1 MGKRARPQTNS
12 SEKKKKEKV
21 AVFKYFFFFWWFG
34 QHVIKLAKILWVSI
48 LRYSPHSVCCCSRD
62 SRAGVAHAG
71 WDWHHIQHCGT
82 LSKTSCASSVGL
94 VTSCRKPV
102 PGSIFTWGNSRQQT
116 CKKISMLCVCAT
128 FCQAMALCSQV
139 RDGKVSRT
147 NFFSFLVLV
156 QKQRCFRFFSFSTW
170 TAEKRGPL
178 WKWKQ

>member
-1 MGKRARPQTNS
+1 M
-12 SEKKKKEKV
+12 
-21 AVFKYFFFFWWFG
+21 
-34 QHVIKLAKILWVSI
+34 SI
-48 LRYSPHSVCCCSRD
+48 LRHSLHSVCCCSRD

-71 WDWHHIQHCGT
+71 WDWHHIQHRGT

-116 CKKISMLCVCAT
+116 CTKNAMLCVCAT

-139 RDGKVSRT
+139 REGKVSKT

-156 QKQRCFRFFSFSTW
+156 QKQRYFRFFFFLFYMDSREKRTPVKVETIRAEFLCSCFIETNSFSCSSLRHKHTPSILQ
-170 TAEKRGPL
+170 AVSNL
-178 WKWKQ
+178 FH